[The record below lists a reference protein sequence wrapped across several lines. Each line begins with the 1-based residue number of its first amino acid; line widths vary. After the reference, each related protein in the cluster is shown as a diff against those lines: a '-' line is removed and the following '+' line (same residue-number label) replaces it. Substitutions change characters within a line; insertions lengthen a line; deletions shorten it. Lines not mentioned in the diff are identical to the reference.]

1 MQEATHMA
9 IEVQTGMDRAEMKR
23 LLLKSKQEPVNCAIG
38 IGNDKSV
45 ALLML
50 ARNRSSKSLQGD
62 LQKDFPTAFN
72 TRFGTAMVDTDD
84 DPTLV
89 KFVLNKAVTSMAR
102 RLVKTLKGIGFRKV
116 QIRLEDGSPV
126 EAAAEEEAAE
136 QTNTD
141 GATTDAPQQDAAAL
155 VAALTALVPR
165 IADVADPAR
174 KEALSKQA
182 REAQVNIKTG
192 NLTYA
197 TAGIESLRRALDA
210 VPAADGA
217 DAQPDQSDIPAPPPP
232 PPEAAPMPDATALAT
247 ALTELVRRIASVAD
261 PARKEALAKQAREAQ
276 VNIKTGNLTYA
287 AAGIE
292 ALRRALETPA
302 AGNAPPSQEI
312 SHDDSDPRTIW
323 REAKE
328 ALDVNLNALAGKLR
342 AHDNPDMHQIADLGL
357 FSIGRTENVGLNK
370 ALIEYTGAS
379 AERRGAA
386 AQQLRQAIAAYRAM
400 MSKSRTIELLADTPF
415 GANVPFQATL
425 GGALDRIEHILRERR
440 NPRPASRNEPLE
452 GDIPWARPCCATRAS
467 QCTARR
473 GFGWTYLWMPMK
485 RRRRSPG
492 RPPSCRYSA

>member
-9 IEVQTGMDRAEMKR
+9 TEVQTGMDRAEMKR

-197 TAGIESLRRALDA
+197 TAGIE
-210 VPAADGA
+210 
-217 DAQPDQSDIPAPPPP
+217 
-232 PPEAAPMPDATALAT
+232 
-247 ALTELVRRIASVAD
+247 
-261 PARKEALAKQAREAQ
+261 
-276 VNIKTGNLTYA
+276 
-287 AAGIE
+287 

-425 GGALDRIEHILRERR
+425 GGALDRIEHTLRERR

>member
-9 IEVQTGMDRAEMKR
+9 TEVQTGMDRAEMKR
-23 LLLKSKQEPVNCAIG
+23 HLLKSKQEPVNCAIG
-38 IGNDKSV
+38 IGNNKSV

-192 NLTYA
+192 NLT
-197 TAGIESLRRALDA
+197 
-210 VPAADGA
+210 
-217 DAQPDQSDIPAPPPP
+217 
-232 PPEAAPMPDATALAT
+232 
-247 ALTELVRRIASVAD
+247 
-261 PARKEALAKQAREAQ
+261 
-276 VNIKTGNLTYA
+276 
-287 AAGIE
+287 
-292 ALRRALETPA
+292 
-302 AGNAPPSQEI
+302 
-312 SHDDSDPRTIW
+312 
-323 REAKE
+323 
-328 ALDVNLNALAGKLR
+328 
-342 AHDNPDMHQIADLGL
+342 
-357 FSIGRTENVGLNK
+357 
-370 ALIEYTGAS
+370 
-379 AERRGAA
+379 
-386 AQQLRQAIAAYRAM
+386 
-400 MSKSRTIELLADTPF
+400 
-415 GANVPFQATL
+415 
-425 GGALDRIEHILRERR
+425 
-440 NPRPASRNEPLE
+440 
-452 GDIPWARPCCATRAS
+452 
-467 QCTARR
+467 
-473 GFGWTYLWMPMK
+473 
-485 RRRRSPG
+485 
-492 RPPSCRYSA
+492 

>member
-1 MQEATHMA
+1 MA
-9 IEVQTGMDRAEMKR
+9 NEVQTGMDRAEMKR

-72 TRFGTAMVDTDD
+72 TRFGTVMVDTDD

-89 KFVLNKAVTSMAR
+89 KFMLNKAVTSMAR
-102 RLVKTLKGIGFRKV
+102 RLVKTLKGTGFRKV
-116 QIRLEDGSPV
+116 QILLEDGSPV
-126 EAAAEEEAAE
+126 ETAAEEEGPEETTA
-136 QTNTD
+136 D
-141 GATTDAPQQDAAAL
+141 GATTGAPKPDAAAL

-192 NLTYA
+192 NFTYA
-197 TAGIESLRRALDA
+197 AAGIESLRRALDA
-210 VPAADGA
+210 APAPGSADTN
-217 DAQPDQSDIPAPPPP
+217 QDQSDIPAPPPAP
-232 PPEAAPMPDATALAT
+232 PQAAPVPDATALAA
-247 ALTELVRRIASVAD
+247 ALTELVRRIAEVTD
-261 PARKEALAKQAREAQ
+261 PARKEALAKQARETQ

-287 AAGIE
+287 ASGIE

-302 AGNAPPSQEI
+302 AADAPPPQEPG
-312 SHDDSDPRTIW
+312 HDNGDPRAIW

-328 ALDVNLNALAGKLR
+328 ALDVSLNALASKLR
-342 AHDNPDMHQIADLGL
+342 AHNNPDMHRIADLGL

-379 AERRGAA
+379 AERRGTAT
-386 AQQLRQAIAAYRAM
+386 QQLRQAIAAYRAM
-400 MSKSRTIELLADTPF
+400 MTKSRAIELLADTPF

-425 GGALDRIEHILRERR
+425 GGALDRIERTLR
-440 NPRPASRNEPLE
+440 
-452 GDIPWARPCCATRAS
+452 
-467 QCTARR
+467 
-473 GFGWTYLWMPMK
+473 
-485 RRRRSPG
+485 
-492 RPPSCRYSA
+492 